1 MLLGHDLDILVWAR
15 LLQRQGQWQP
25 RRDLEPTVTCR
36 FRPLRLLG
44 YETGLSL
51 GTFRDLRV
59 LGDDTWCSTEI
70 MPETTEHANP
80 IFRWRP
86 MLLNPD
92 RTGRFTRLN
101 REPVWLPVRVEAFL
115 RI

>member
-15 LLQRQGQWQP
+15 LLQRRGQWQP

-36 FRPLRLLG
+36 FRRLRLLG

-80 IFRWRP
+80 IFRWRRFGVQGAANVGPARDFRP
-86 MLLNPD
+86 MKWSLLNK
-92 RTGRFTRLN
+92 
-101 REPVWLPVRVEAFL
+101 A
-115 RI
+115 